1 MAKMFDSDASPQDAG
16 FNALRIGIA
25 IVAEYEPVV
34 TEPDSMLAWAIAD
47 LRSVILDLVGSLMAD
62 DNDSIRQNTLE
73 LLDIADDTFG
83 YT

>member
-34 TEPDSMLAWAIAD
+34 TETDSLLGWAIAD
-47 LRSVILDLVGSLMAD
+47 LKSVVFDLVGSLMAD
-62 DNDSIRQNTLE
+62 DSDLIRECTLE

-83 YT
+83 QT

>member
-16 FNALRIGIA
+16 FNAVRIGIA

-34 TEPDSMLAWAIAD
+34 TDPDSPLGWAIAD
-47 LRSVILDLVGSLMAD
+47 LRSVVLDLVGALMAD
-62 DNDSIRQNTLE
+62 DPDSIRDYTVE

>member
-25 IVAEYEPVV
+25 IVAEYESVI
-34 TEPDSMLAWAIAD
+34 TDPDSPLAWAITD
-47 LRSVILDLVGSLMAD
+47 MKSVIFDLVGSLMAD
-62 DNDSIRQNTLE
+62 DSDAIRSNTHE